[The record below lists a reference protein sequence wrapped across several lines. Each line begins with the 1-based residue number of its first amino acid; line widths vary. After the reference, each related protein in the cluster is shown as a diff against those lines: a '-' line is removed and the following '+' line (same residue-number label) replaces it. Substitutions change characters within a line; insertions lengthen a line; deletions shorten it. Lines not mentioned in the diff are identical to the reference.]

1 MLVLSRKKGE
11 SLVIDGDI
19 KITVLSVQ
27 GQTIR
32 LGIEAPRETP
42 VFRSEVFE
50 RLRTET
56 AQADLMPKNRLW
68 PTVQL
73 ASTSLTPTL
82 SHEVG
87 Q

>member
-11 SLVIDGDI
+11 SVVIDGDI

-42 VFRSEVFE
+42 VFRSEVLE
-50 RLRTET
+50 RLRTDT
-56 AQADLMPKNRLW
+56 GNADSLPKNRLW
-68 PTVQL
+68 PTVRL
-73 ASTSLTPTL
+73 ASASLAPAL
-82 SHEVG
+82 SHEMG